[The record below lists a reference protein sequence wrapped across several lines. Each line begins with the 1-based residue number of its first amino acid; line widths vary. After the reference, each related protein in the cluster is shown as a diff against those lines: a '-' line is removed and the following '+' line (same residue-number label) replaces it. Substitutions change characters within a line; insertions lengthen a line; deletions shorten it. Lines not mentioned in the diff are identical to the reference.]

1 MSKKTK
7 ATGFYDSR
15 AWKDTRRNYRQSVGG
30 LCERCLAKGMITP
43 AEIVHHIVPLTPE
56 NISDLNVSLS
66 WRNLQALCRQ
76 CHADVHEDMYQ
87 ARTGKRYKVGKD
99 GRVVLKDDTVF

>member
-1 MSKKTK
+1 MSKQTK

-30 LCERCLAKGMITP
+30 LCERCLARGIVTP
-43 AEIVHHIVPLTPE
+43 ADIVHHIVPLTPE
-56 NISDLNVSLS
+56 NIQDLNVSLS

-76 CHADVHEDMYQ
+76 CHADVHEEMYQ
-87 ARTGKRYKVGKD
+87 ERTGKRYKVDKN
-99 GRVVLKDDTVF
+99 GRVVFKNESV